1 MGDARNRGAEVATLR
16 AGIAAGATHI
26 DTAELYGNAEDLVGE
41 AIKGLRREDLFI
53 VSKVLPSNASYKGTI
68 RACETALR
76 RIGTSYL
83 DVYLLHWRGSYPLE
97 ETMGALEALVEQG
110 KIRALGVSNFN
121 VADLEEAESA
131 LTSGRIAC
139 NQVLYHLEERHIDGE
154 LIDHCAKHD
163 IAVVGLQPLRARAAS
178 RARAARG
185 GKALAAVAARHGATP
200 RQVALAFLARKAPLF
215 TIPKASSVAHAQEN
229 AGALT
234 LRLDA
239 ARPRGAR
246 RRLPRAPRRR
256 RRAAD
261 ALEKMV
267 LEQALEQIEEHRR
280 PEHAFVA
287 RVEEGAAPVGLAV
300 GRVDLEVVPVALDD
314 RRDVARGATP

>member
-1 MGDARNRGAEVATLR
+1 MSASPEPIRRSFGPLPDLVPVVGQGTWIMGDTRNRGSEVATLR

-26 DTAELYGNAEDLVGE
+26 DTAELYGGAEDLVGE

-53 VSKVLPSNASYKGTI
+53 VSKVLPSNASAKGTI

-97 ETMGALEALVEQG
+97 ETFGALERLVEQG

-139 NQVLYHLEERHIDGE
+139 NQVLYHLEERHIDGA
-154 LIDHCAKHD
+154 LVDYCAKRN
-163 IAVVGLQPLRARAAS
+163 IAVVGYSPFGHGQFPRPS
-178 RARAARG
+178 SPG
-185 GKALAAVAARHGATP
+185 GRALAEVAARTGATA

-215 TIPKASSVAHAQEN
+215 TIPKASSVAHAEEN
-229 AGALT
+229 AGALR
-234 LRLDA
+234 LRLAPADLKALDA
-239 ARPRGAR
+239 AFPVQAGADDE
-246 RRLPRAPRRR
+246 LPM
-256 RRAAD
+256 
-261 ALEKMV
+261 L
-267 LEQALEQIEEHRR
+267 
-280 PEHAFVA
+280 
-287 RVEEGAAPVGLAV
+287 
-300 GRVDLEVVPVALDD
+300 
-314 RRDVARGATP
+314 

>member
-1 MGDARNRGAEVATLR
+1 MFAAMSASKDPIRRRFGPLPDLVPVVGQGTWLMGDSRNRGTEVATLR

-53 VSKVLPSNASYKGTI
+53 VSKVLPSNASHKGTI

-83 DVYLLHWRGSYPLE
+83 DVYLLHWRGSTPLE

-131 LTSGRIAC
+131 LTKGRIAC

-154 LIDHCAKHD
+154 LIDHCAKHN
-163 IAVVGLQPLRARAAS
+163 IAVVGHGRFPRS
-178 RARAARG
+178 G
-185 GKALAAVAARHGATP
+185 GAGGQALAAVAARHGATP
-200 RQVALAFLARKAPLF
+200 RQVALAFLSRKTPLF

-234 LRLDA
+234 LRLEPADLKELDA
-239 ARPRGAR
+239 AFPARPGSDDE
-246 RRLPRAPRRR
+246 LP
-256 RRAAD
+256 
-261 ALEKMV
+261 M
-267 LEQALEQIEEHRR
+267 I
-280 PEHAFVA
+280 
-287 RVEEGAAPVGLAV
+287 
-300 GRVDLEVVPVALDD
+300 
-314 RRDVARGATP
+314 

>member
-1 MGDARNRGAEVATLR
+1 MAASPELTRRAFGPLPDLVPVVGQGTWLMGDSRNRGGEVAALR

-41 AIKGLRREDLFI
+41 AIKGIRREDLFI

-154 LIDHCAKHD
+154 LIGHCAERN
-163 IAVVGLQPLRARAAS
+163 IAVVGYSPFGHGRFPRASGA
-178 RARAARG
+178 G
-185 GKALAAVAARHGATP
+185 GRALAAVAARHGATT
-200 RQVALAFLARKAPLF
+200 RQVALAFLVRKAPLF
-215 TIPKASSVAHAQEN
+215 TIPKASTVAHAQEN
-229 AGALT
+229 SGALT
-234 LRLDA
+234 LKLEPSDIRELDA
-239 ARPRGAR
+239 AFP
-246 RRLPRAPRRR
+246 
-256 RRAAD
+256 
-261 ALEKMV
+261 
-267 LEQALEQIEEHRR
+267 
-280 PEHAFVA
+280 
-287 RVEEGAAPVGLAV
+287 AAPGA
-300 GRVDLEVVPVALDD
+300 DD
-314 RRDVARGATP
+314 ELPML

>member
-1 MGDARNRGAEVATLR
+1 MSQVKDPIRRPFGPLADFVPVVGQGTWLMGDSGNRGTEVATLR

-26 DTAELYGNAEDLVGE
+26 DTAELYGAAEDLVGE

-121 VADLEEAESA
+121 VADLDEAASA
-131 LTSGRIAC
+131 LTSARIAC
-139 NQVLYHLEERHIDGE
+139 NQVLYHLEERHIDGDLVDYCGE
-154 LIDHCAKHD
+154 HD
-163 IAVVGLQPLRARAAS
+163 IAVVGYSPFGHGRFPRA
-178 RARAARG
+178 G
-185 GKALAAVAARHGATP
+185 GAGGQALAAVAARHGATP
-200 RQVALAFLARKAPLF
+200 RQVALAFLARKPPFF

-229 AGALT
+229 VGALR
-234 LRLDA
+234 LALDA
-239 ARPRGAR
+239 RDLVELDTAFPARPGSDDE
-246 RRLPRAPRRR
+246 LPM
-256 RRAAD
+256 
-261 ALEKMV
+261 L
-267 LEQALEQIEEHRR
+267 
-280 PEHAFVA
+280 
-287 RVEEGAAPVGLAV
+287 
-300 GRVDLEVVPVALDD
+300 
-314 RRDVARGATP
+314 

>member
-1 MGDARNRGAEVATLR
+1 MFAPMSASAEPTRRRFGPLPDLVPVVGQGTWLMGDTGNRAAEVAALR

-26 DTAELYGNAEDLVGE
+26 DTAELYGGAEDLVGD

-121 VADLEEAESA
+121 VADLEEAQGA
-131 LTSGRIAC
+131 LTKARIAC
-139 NQVLYHLEERHIDGE
+139 NQVLYHLEERHIDGG
-154 LIDHCAKHD
+154 LVAFCAAHD
-163 IAVVGLQPLRARAAS
+163 IAVVGYSPFGHGRFPRASGA
-178 RARAARG
+178 G
-185 GKALAAVAARHGATP
+185 GHALAAVAARHGATP

-215 TIPKASSVAHAQEN
+215 TIPKASSVAHGQEN
-229 AGALT
+229 AGALA

-239 ARPRGAR
+239 AD
-246 RRLPRAPRRR
+246 LK
-256 RRAAD
+256 
-261 ALEKMV
+261 ALE
-267 LEQALEQIEEHRR
+267 A
-280 PEHAFVA
+280 AF
-287 RVEEGAAPVGLAV
+287 PVRAG
-300 GRVDLEVVPVALDD
+300 EDD
-314 RRDVARGATP
+314 ELPML

>member
-1 MGDARNRGAEVATLR
+1 MFAPMTTAKEPIRRRFGPLPDLVPVIGQGTWLMGDTRNRGAEVAALR

-53 VSKVLPSNASYKGTI
+53 VSKVLPSNASHKGTI

-97 ETMGALEALVEQG
+97 ETLGALEALVDQG

-121 VADLEEAESA
+121 VADLEEAGAA
-131 LTSGRIAC
+131 LTKHRIAC
-139 NQVLYHLEERHIDGE
+139 NQVLYHLDERHIDGG
-154 LIDHCAKHD
+154 LVQYCAERD
-163 IAVVGLQPLRARAAS
+163 IAVVGYSPFGHS
-178 RARAARG
+178 RFPGAGGRG
-185 GKALAAVAARHGATP
+185 GKVLAAVAARRGATP
-200 RQVALAFLARKAPLF
+200 RQVALAFLAREPPRF

-234 LRLDA
+234 LVLDARDIAELDA
-239 ARPRGAR
+239 AFPARAGADDE
-246 RRLPRAPRRR
+246 LPM
-256 RRAAD
+256 
-261 ALEKMV
+261 L
-267 LEQALEQIEEHRR
+267 
-280 PEHAFVA
+280 
-287 RVEEGAAPVGLAV
+287 
-300 GRVDLEVVPVALDD
+300 
-314 RRDVARGATP
+314 

>member
-1 MGDARNRGAEVATLR
+1 MSPSKDPVRRLFGPLPDLVPVVGQGTWLMGDARNRGAEVAALR

-26 DTAELYGNAEDLVGE
+26 DTAELYGDAEDLVGE

-97 ETMGALEALVEQG
+97 ETMGALETLVEQG

-139 NQVLYHLEERHIDGE
+139 NQVLYHLEERHIDGG
-154 LIDHCAKHD
+154 LIDHCAKHN
-163 IAVVGLQPLRARAAS
+163 IAVVGYSPFGHGSFPRAGSA
-178 RARAARG
+178 G

-200 RQVALAFLARKAPLF
+200 RQVALAFLTRTAPLF
-215 TIPKASSVAHAQEN
+215 AIPKASSVAHAHEN
-229 AGALT
+229 TGALT
-234 LRLDA
+234 LRLEPGDLAALDA
-239 ARPRGAR
+239 AFPARPGDDDE
-246 RRLPRAPRRR
+246 LPM
-256 RRAAD
+256 
-261 ALEKMV
+261 L
-267 LEQALEQIEEHRR
+267 
-280 PEHAFVA
+280 
-287 RVEEGAAPVGLAV
+287 
-300 GRVDLEVVPVALDD
+300 
-314 RRDVARGATP
+314 

>member
-1 MGDARNRGAEVATLR
+1 MSAAEPIRRPFGPLPDLVPVVGQGTWLMGDSRNRGAEVAALR

-26 DTAELYGNAEDLVGE
+26 DTAELYGNAEDMVGE

-68 RACETALR
+68 AACEKALR

-121 VADLEEAESA
+121 VADLEEAEGA

-154 LIDHCAKHD
+154 LIDHCARRN
-163 IAVVGLQPLRARAAS
+163 IAVVGYSPFGHGRFPRASGA
-178 RARAARG
+178 G

-215 TIPKASSVAHAQEN
+215 TIPKASSVAHAEEN
-229 AGALT
+229 VGALR
-234 LRLDA
+234 LHLAPADLKELDA
-239 ARPRGAR
+239 GFPADPGADDE
-246 RRLPRAPRRR
+246 LPM
-256 RRAAD
+256 
-261 ALEKMV
+261 L
-267 LEQALEQIEEHRR
+267 
-280 PEHAFVA
+280 
-287 RVEEGAAPVGLAV
+287 
-300 GRVDLEVVPVALDD
+300 
-314 RRDVARGATP
+314 

>member
-1 MGDARNRGAEVATLR
+1 MFAPMSAAKEAIRRPFGPLPDLVPVVGQGTWLMGDSRNRGSEVATLR

-53 VSKVLPSNASYKGTI
+53 VSKVLPSNASHKGTI

-83 DVYLLHWRGSYPLE
+83 DVYLLHWRGAYPLE

-121 VADLEEAESA
+121 VADLEEARAA

-139 NQVLYHLEERHIDGE
+139 NQVLYHLGERHIDGG
-154 LIDHCAKHD
+154 LVAYCAEND
-163 IAVVGLQPLRARAAS
+163 IAVVGYSPFGHGRFPRESGA
-178 RARAARG
+178 G

-200 RQVALAFLARKAPLF
+200 RQVALAFLVRKAPLF

-229 AGALT
+229 VRALS
-234 LRLDA
+234 LRLEPADLKELDA
-239 ARPRGAR
+239 AFP
-246 RRLPRAPRRR
+246 
-256 RRAAD
+256 
-261 ALEKMV
+261 
-267 LEQALEQIEEHRR
+267 
-280 PEHAFVA
+280 
-287 RVEEGAAPVGLAV
+287 
-300 GRVDLEVVPVALDD
+300 
-314 RRDVARGATP
+314 ATPGEDDELPML

>member
-1 MGDARNRGAEVATLR
+1 MFAPMSASKEPIRRPFGPLPDLVPVVGQGTWLMGDSRNRGGEVAALR

-41 AIKGLRREDLFI
+41 AIKGMRREDLFI

-83 DVYLLHWRGSYPLE
+83 DVYLLHWRGSFPLE

-121 VADLEEAESA
+121 VADLEEAESV
-131 LTSGRIAC
+131 LTKGRIAC

-154 LIDHCAKHD
+154 LIDYCGKRN
-163 IAVVGLQPLRARAAS
+163 IAVVGYSPYGHGRFP
-178 RARAARG
+178 RG
-185 GKALAAVAARHGATP
+185 AGAQALAAVAARHGATP

-229 AGALT
+229 AGGLT
-234 LRLDA
+234 LRLEPADLKELDA
-239 ARPRGAR
+239 AFPARPGADDE
-246 RRLPRAPRRR
+246 LPM
-256 RRAAD
+256 
-261 ALEKMV
+261 L
-267 LEQALEQIEEHRR
+267 
-280 PEHAFVA
+280 
-287 RVEEGAAPVGLAV
+287 
-300 GRVDLEVVPVALDD
+300 
-314 RRDVARGATP
+314 